1 MPTKPSCSRP
11 IIQGMVLRIL
21 TLTTVLFVAGCAMV
35 APERSALPNMIWPE
49 PPEIPRVALV
59 NLVHGPEDLGI
70 RAGVFRRLWRG
81 LAGHATSE
89 IHSPHGLAT
98 DRAGR
103 LYVVDKVLRQVH
115 VFDEQGRRYQ
125 VIPEAGPPLQA
136 PIDVAVDEQ
145 RGRIFVSDAGDGVVR
160 IFSLDGIAAGEIR
173 RGLLGRPTGLAI
185 NGAGDELL
193 VIDSEHAA
201 LLRFSLADLR
211 PLGMIG
217 YLGEGDGL
225 FNAPTAVAVGPDGS
239 IFVVDTLNHRVQI
252 LTAEGK
258 FVRAFGKAGDAPGY
272 FARPKAVAVDG
283 QGNIHVVDALFDNV
297 QVFDHQGRLLMAYAE
312 SGHEPGRLWLPAG
325 IAIDGR
331 GRIYVADTYNKRVQI
346 FQFLEEGEMPNEY

>member
-1 MPTKPSCSRP
+1 MPTKPSCSRS
-11 IIQGMVLRIL
+11 IIRGMALYIL
-21 TLTTVLFVAGCAMV
+21 TLAAVLLVAGCTMV
-35 APERSALPNMIWPE
+35 APERPALPNMVWPE

-59 NLVHGPEDLGI
+59 NLVDGPEDLGI
-70 RAGVFRRLWRG
+70 RTGVFRRLWRG
-81 LAGHATSE
+81 LAGQAAPE
-89 IHSPHGLAT
+89 IRSPHGLTT
-98 DRAGR
+98 DRIGR

-115 VFDEQGRRYQ
+115 VFDEQGQRYQ
-125 VIPEAGPPLQA
+125 AIPESGPLLLA

-160 IFSLDGIAAGEIR
+160 IFGLDGVAAGEIR

-185 NGAGDELL
+185 NGARDELL

-201 LLRFSLADLR
+201 LLRFSLDDLR

-217 YLGEGDGL
+217 HLGEGAGL

-239 IFVVDTLNHRVQI
+239 ICVVDTLNHRVQI
-252 LTAEGK
+252 LTADGR
-258 FVRAFGKAGDAPGY
+258 FVRAFGEAGDAPGY
-272 FARPKAVAVDG
+272 FSRPKAVAVDS

-297 QVFDHQGRLLMAYAE
+297 QVFDKEGRLLMAYAE
-312 SGHEPGRLWLPAG
+312 PGHGPGRLWLPAG

-346 FQFLEEGEMPNEY
+346 FQFLKEGEMPE